1 MTFAVK
7 GWCPGALR
15 PMESGDGLIVRVR
28 PWNGALTPVQARG
41 IADGA
46 RQHGNGL
53 IDLTRRANLQLRG
66 VSPATL
72 APLQAT
78 LDRLGLL
85 DRDPG
90 AETRRN
96 VMVGP
101 FAGTAARALATQ
113 LTQAIVADSGL
124 KGLPPKFGWLVDDGA
139 FPTLLDQRSDIA
151 LCLLADGV
159 AVRAGRSWLGVV
171 DRARA
176 VEAALGL
183 ATGRRPSL
191 APLPA
196 PPSCRPPPP
205 GMAVPFGRLTWE
217 QLRGTADLADAAE
230 SNEVRVAPWRSL
242 YIDGPMAD
250 AAALGL
256 IVDPD
261 DPLLRIDACPGAPAC
276 RSSTVDT
283 RRVARRLA
291 HKGLDG
297 TVHVSGCAKGCA
309 RSAAA
314 DLVLV
319 GMEGRYGVIRNGT
332 PHDTVLYTMMPDEL

>member
-28 PWNGALTPVQARG
+28 PWNSALTPAQARA

-46 RQHGNGL
+46 RRHGNGL

-72 APLQAT
+72 APLQEA
-78 LDRLGLL
+78 LDRAGLL
-85 DRDPG
+85 DRDPE
-90 AETRRN
+90 AEALRN

-101 FAGTAARALATQ
+101 FAGTDARTLATQ
-113 LTQAIVADSGL
+113 LTEAIVADTGL

-139 FPTLLDQRSDIA
+139 FPTLLDQRSDVA

-159 AVRAGRSWLGVV
+159 AVRAGRSWLGIV
-171 DRARA
+171 DRSQA
-176 VEAALGL
+176 VETALGL
-183 ATGRRPSL
+183 AIGRRPAL
-191 APLPA
+191 TPLTVLPD
-196 PPSCRPPPP
+196 CRRPPPS
-205 GMAVPFGRLTWE
+205 MAAPFGRLTWE
-217 QLRGTADLADAAE
+217 QLRGVADFAETAG
-230 SNEVRVAPWRSL
+230 SSEVRLSPWRTL
-242 YIDGPMAD
+242 YMDGPMAG
-250 AAALGL
+250 AANLGL

-283 RRVARRLA
+283 RRDARRLA
-291 HKGLDG
+291 DKGFAG
-297 TVHVSGCAKGCA
+297 TIHLSGCAKGCA
-309 RSAAA
+309 RSTAA

-319 GMEGRYGVIRNGT
+319 GMDGRYGVVRNGT
-332 PHDTVLYTMMPDEL
+332 PHDPVLYTMTPDEL